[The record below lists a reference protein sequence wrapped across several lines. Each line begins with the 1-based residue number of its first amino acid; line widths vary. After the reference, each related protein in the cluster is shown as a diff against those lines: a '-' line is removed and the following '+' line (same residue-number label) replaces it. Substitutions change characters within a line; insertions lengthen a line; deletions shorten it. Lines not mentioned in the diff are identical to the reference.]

1 MAVPDREPPL
11 VAEGRRAGRPVP
23 RVRALRQAHR
33 ARGWP
38 ADRPGLHT
46 VGLTHRDASILGE
59 TSNMALTCG
68 NLRADART
76 RTANRP
82 ITSRVNPCR
91 RGSLRSVLPPL
102 TWPFPVPGFAE
113 VRRD

>member
-82 ITSRVNPCR
+82 ITSRVR
-91 RGSLRSVLPPL
+91 YQLRHAGG
-102 TWPFPVPGFAE
+102 T
-113 VRRD
+113 RDCHPARPRDTSR